1 MEKSLVFAILLSLLI
16 IIPGCIEPSDS
27 YQEEIIDENPIPEK
41 LNIVAQTAG
50 RDIDRGSSLDILAD
64 ADGSNTMIL
73 WVSTGCSGCHDWT
86 EMISAKMENGSLSND
101 TRIITVHRYP
111 SFETKADMID
121 VYANENSSRNSLWP
135 VLLPSEGQKAIDVAE
150 GKETEMVYWEA
161 FENPSTP
168 SFTIIDGEGKTIWKN
183 KKYWANETTLNDA
196 LEILNRN

>member
-1 MEKSLVFAILLSLLI
+1 MERGYMLALLLSILFVT
-16 IIPGCIEPSDS
+16 PGCVEQSDA
-27 YQEEIIDENPIPEK
+27 YEEEISDENTVPEK
-41 LNIVAQTAG
+41 LNLVAQTAG
-50 RDIDRGSSLDILAD
+50 RSIDRGSSLDILSD
-64 ADGSNTMIL
+64 ANGSNTMIL

-111 SFETKADMID
+111 SFETKEDVID

-135 VLLPSEGQKAIDVAE
+135 VLLPTEGQKAIDVSE

-196 LEILNRN
+196 LEILNRD